1 MKRILIAGALIAIAM
16 NALAEKIVTKEDTN
30 HIFSLNRIGW
40 EAYVKHMTFPEGWKA
55 RTNQLDTGTGVMAY
69 DASTGFGLSVQ
80 PLFSNPQKPPDIL
93 IVGSHYP
100 KGTLQ
105 NTDAQFKQKV
115 KDDAEQDLGNE
126 YSISVSVSISPLFET
141 VELAI
146 TKNR

>member
-1 MKRILIAGALIAIAM
+1 MKRILIAGALFAM
-16 NALAEKIVTKEDTN
+16 TMNTLAEKIITKEDTH
-30 HIFSLNRIGW
+30 HIFSLNRAGW
-40 EAYVKHMTFPEGWKA
+40 EAYVKRMTFPESWKA
-55 RTNQLDTGTGVMAY
+55 RTNQLDTGTGIMAY

-80 PLFSNPQKPPDIL
+80 PLFSNPQTPPDML

-105 NTDAQFKQKV
+105 GNEAQFKQKL

-126 YSISVSVSISPLFET
+126 YSVSVSVSTTPSFET

-146 TKNR
+146 TRNR